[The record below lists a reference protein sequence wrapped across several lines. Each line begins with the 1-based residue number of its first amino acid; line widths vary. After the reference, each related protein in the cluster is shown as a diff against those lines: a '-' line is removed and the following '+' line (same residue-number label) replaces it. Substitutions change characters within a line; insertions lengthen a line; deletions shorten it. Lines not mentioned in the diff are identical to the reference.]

1 MASSLRKRLL
11 LSYGLLIALIICIIS
26 LGSLISLLR
35 NPLIYEGSALRL
47 RNAQRVMT
55 FDSLLF
61 DTLPLDQKVT
71 QLQLIASQNSTRM
84 VLVNTSG
91 DIIFDSEAGSSPAM
105 RTPLTRMKIMAQRN
119 EITFLRDVSNRM
131 WLVLVQEID
140 PQTYLMMAVK
150 RPRLAVV
157 ELFTNDFLRPTILAS
172 LIGLGLAIAVA
183 IAMANWISKP
193 LKRIGEAADAV
204 AAGNYEQI
212 PLEGPDEVRR
222 LASSFNSMSQRVR
235 DALESQRELVANVS
249 HELKTPLTSI
259 QGFTQAIMDGVIRTP
274 EEIRQAIGV
283 ISTETNRMSRLVQD
297 LVTLARLETK
307 TGDLL
312 REPVDLVVLTRDV
325 LAKFTPMAAKA
336 NLNLQLYAPELLSVT
351 GDGDQIVQVL
361 SNLVDN
367 AIKYTPNGGSVNV
380 NLAPQVGGGAEI
392 RIADT
397 GIGIAPADRERIFQ
411 RFYRADH
418 SQPGTGLGLAI
429 AKQIVLAHGGEIH
442 VEENQPHGSV
452 FVVNLPA

>member
-55 FDSLLF
+55 FDSLQF

-325 LAKFTPMAAKA
+325 LAKFAPMAAKA

-367 AIKYTPNGGSVNV
+367 AIKYTPDGGSVNV
-380 NLAPQVGGGAEI
+380 SLAPQVGGGAEI

-397 GIGIAPADRERIFQ
+397 GIGVAPADRERIFQ

-429 AKQIVLAHGGEIH
+429 VKQIVLAHGGEIH
-442 VEENQPHGSV
+442 VEENLPHGSV